1 MRLTVFLTAS
11 IMGVTIAVKTDFA
24 GLNEAG
30 AMEDTQNACQEDEI
44 MKKSR
49 RRNVKRMVLAAG
61 FTLALSCTAYAD
73 ETTFVAGTSVNGLGI
88 SNMTV
93 EQATQHIA
101 DFYASDYKLTIKEKD
116 GKTEVT
122 VSYTHLALPTT

>member
-1 MRLTVFLTAS
+1 
-11 IMGVTIAVKTDFA
+11 
-24 GLNEAG
+24 
-30 AMEDTQNACQEDEI
+30 
-44 MKKSR
+44 
-49 RRNVKRMVLAAG
+49 MVLAAG

-101 DFYASDYKLTIKEKD
+101 DFYASDYKLTIK
-116 GKTEVT
+116 GKRRKNRSDLRTGDRVFRG
-122 VSYTHLALPTT
+122 SAGGLPAADPGSAECIRTDFRTGCGQ